1 MAHTL
6 IDELLARSFDS
17 GGQLLVSEAELGT
30 EFFDLSSGIAGELMQ
45 KLVNYGQSLAVVV
58 SDPSQYS
65 SSFQDL
71 VLEHQHHPTIRFFT
85 SKDAAK
91 SWLAQ

>member
-30 EFFDLSSGIAGELMQ
+30 EFFAGFL
-45 KLVNYGQSLAVVV
+45 LIFL
-58 SDPSQYS
+58 P
-65 SSFQDL
+65 FL
-71 VLEHQHHPTIRFFT
+71 
-85 SKDAAK
+85 
-91 SWLAQ
+91 